1 MSLDAVARPLSDV
14 GIGWNRL
21 DHLNHHRPKE
31 FILFLTML
39 IIAALEI
46 FMVVVQYLAQGRIG
60 RVSGGGI
67 SGKHYE

>member
-1 MSLDAVARPLSDV
+1 VLRIEKLEPSQAFF
-14 GIGWNRL
+14 

-31 FILFLTML
+31 FILFLTIL

-46 FMVVVQYLAQGRIG
+46 FMLVVQYLAQRGIG